1 MINSTLCYLER
12 GDAYLMLHRVKKKG
26 DLNHDKWIGV
36 GGKFEDGESPED
48 CILRET
54 WEETGVQAAPVC
66 DGPIS
71 LDIFPVAPHEKR
83 GRQVPRH
90 LHLSLAYLL
99 QADDTAPLRQCPAEN
114 RAVAW
119 QTPDFLTSAHFSPED
134 LNLYQKL
141 LDRAQRYLADSGCK
155 SGKNLLK

>member
-12 GDAYLMLHRVKKKG
+12 GEEYLMLHRVKKKN
-26 DLNHDKWIGV
+26 DVNHDKWIGV
-36 GGKFEDGESPED
+36 GGKFQEGESPED

-99 QADDTAPLRQCPAEN
+99 QADDAAPLRQCPAEN

>member
-1 MINSTLCYLER
+1 M
-12 GDAYLMLHRVKKKG
+12 A
-26 DLNHDKWIGV
+26 
-36 GGKFEDGESPED
+36 
-48 CILRET
+48 LRET

-71 LDIFPVAPHEKR
+71 LDIFHVAPHEKR